1 VVDIWEVFSLAQK
14 NKVGITLSDETL
26 ERLIKECEES
36 GLSKSQYIT
45 FLINQKSLSE
55 KEDKRVKA

>member
-1 VVDIWEVFSLAQK
+1 MLRLAQK
-14 NKVGITLSDETL
+14 NKVGITLSNETL
-26 ERLIKECEES
+26 ERLVKECEES

>member
-1 VVDIWEVFSLAQK
+1 MVDILEVLRLAQK
-14 NKVGITLSDETL
+14 NKVGITLSNETL
-26 ERLIKECEES
+26 ERLVKECEES

-45 FLINQKSLSE
+45 FLINQKSLNG

>member
-1 VVDIWEVFSLAQK
+1 VLRLAQK
-14 NKVGITLSDETL
+14 NKVGITLSNRETL
-26 ERLIKECEES
+26 ERLVLKECEES

-45 FLINQKSLSE
+45 FFNQSKSLSE

>member
-1 VVDIWEVFSLAQK
+1 MFNLAQK

-26 ERLIKECEES
+26 ERLIKECEEI

-55 KEDKRVKA
+55 KEGKRVKA